1 MRRAG
6 FQGVSALQS
15 GHGTLF
21 APSHTCV
28 RALQN
33 HEEELGEAM
42 QKFVTGVGAKREHSQ
57 IEDES
62 DQAQEYLLEVR
73 RRSAHTEQYNT
84 PLQQNLLTT
93 AAVGMN
99 APG

>member
-1 MRRAG
+1 MQHE
-6 FQGVSALQS
+6 QGPQRQTQDTPPQERQHAS
-15 GHGTLF
+15 GSSDPT
-21 APSHTCV
+21 P
-28 RALQN
+28 
-33 HEEELGEAM
+33 LGEAM

-57 IEDES
+57 IEGES
-62 DQAQEYLLEVR
+62 DQEQEHLLEVR
-73 RRSAHTEQYNT
+73 RRSAHTEQYNI